1 MIDKDSFMPSDN
13 TICEDIYSLDGSEGQ
28 SDSDKTSDQNR
39 NHTKHRRFL

>member
-1 MIDKDSFMPSDN
+1 MSADN
-13 TICEDIYSLDGSEGQ
+13 TIGENIDCLDGSEGQ